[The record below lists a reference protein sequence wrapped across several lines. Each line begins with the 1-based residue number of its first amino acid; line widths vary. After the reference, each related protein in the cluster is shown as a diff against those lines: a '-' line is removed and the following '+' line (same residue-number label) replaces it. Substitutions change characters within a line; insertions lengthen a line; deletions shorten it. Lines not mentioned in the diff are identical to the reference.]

1 MNDIPYG
8 KWDKKL
14 DNLCNLNT
22 QHDKTNIETNNFSS
36 LIKNFTHLTFNKEET
51 QIMI

>member
-1 MNDIPYG
+1 MNDIPTG

-14 DNLCNLNT
+14 GNLCNLNT
-22 QHDKTNIETNNFSS
+22 QHNKMNIETNNFST
-36 LIKNFTHLTFNKEET
+36 LIKNFTYLALNKEET